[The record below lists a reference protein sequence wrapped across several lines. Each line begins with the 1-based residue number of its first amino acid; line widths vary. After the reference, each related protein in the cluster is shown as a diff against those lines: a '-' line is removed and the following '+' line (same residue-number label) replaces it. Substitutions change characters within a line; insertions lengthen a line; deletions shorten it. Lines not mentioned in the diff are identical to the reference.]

1 MKKHLAIITVSIL
14 VFCGIAFSAFKNV
27 NNDSQ
32 AKYVIVIYNT
42 AFREVNIYR
51 GNGVKEKIKAS
62 FNLMNDPAKL
72 ELAKTLEK
80 LGNEQYEI
88 ISVNTH
94 NIQSFAD
101 SPLSVEYVYT
111 LELK

>member
-1 MKKHLAIITVSIL
+1 MKKHLAIITISIL

-27 NNDSQ
+27 NNDNK
-32 AKYVIVIYNT
+32 AKYVIVTYSS
-42 AFREVNIYR
+42 AFREVTIYR
-51 GNGVKEKIKAS
+51 GNGIKEETKVP
-62 FNLMNDPAKL
+62 FNLINDPAKL

-80 LGNEQYEI
+80 LGHEQYEI

-94 NIQSFAD
+94 NTQSFAD
-101 SPLSVEYVYT
+101 SPLGVEYVYT